1 MRFLVERWRRI
12 GARLYLALGF
22 AVFLTLVSGA
32 VGVYY
37 FEQSGDLNYQVRE
50 ESFPSLQASW
60 AAAREAERLRVLGL
74 RLLAEPEYGL
84 GGLDADSPVDSLVES
99 LGRLEIALGEV
110 SGVPALASDARGV
123 GDAAHDLAAVIDNLA
138 LNRDAL
144 LGAGASA
151 AGLRV
156 RLEGLSHLGGS
167 SDAAALSVLRRAL
180 QADEV
185 ALERLWDE
193 FSILHSA
200 GIDPAVAAFG
210 DDQGVFAVRGQ
221 QLDLWANIVKLVPT
235 FDVASVTL
243 DDSVSDLL
251 VASRSHSSEVL
262 GSAVSSFDRG
272 RLLLTGISVVSVIA
286 ATLAAWLWVGNG
298 MVRRLSR
305 LSERMRGM
313 ADGDLETPVPE
324 VGQDEIGEL
333 AGALEVFRHQ
343 ALEVQRLNL
352 VEQLYGE
359 LREANAELKR
369 MQARLVAQEKLAAL
383 GELVSGV
390 AHEIT
395 NPLNFVNNF
404 SAGSLQLY
412 KELSEMLENYRG
424 QMTDDDTALMDDIN
438 EELTDSLNRVL
449 SNGGRALAI
458 VERMRGLG
466 VVGGEPVLTN
476 LNSVLRRV
484 AELGCNSFGEKS
496 EVFPLQPAF
505 ELDPTVGE
513 VPLVEGDF
521 SEAVL
526 SLVSN
531 ACYAMWLK
539 LEDSGN
545 GYQPVL
551 SVSSHRVDDM
561 VEVRVL
567 DNGPGIA
574 DDVVGRIFNPFFS
587 TREGILGAGLGLPIA
602 ADVARRLGGDLLVD
616 TVYGEYAEFIIRL
629 PAVGVVV
636 LEAAEVI

>member
-1 MRFLVERWRRI
+1 MRFLADRWRRI

-37 FEQSGDLNYQVRE
+37 FERSEDLNYQVRE
-50 ESFPSLQASW
+50 ESVPSLEASW

-74 RLLAEPEYGL
+74 GLLAEPDSGF
-84 GGLDADSPVDSLVES
+84 GGLDSDSLVES
-99 LGRLEIALGEV
+99 LERLESALGEA
-110 SGVPALASDARGV
+110 SGVPALASGARRV
-123 GDAAHDLAAVIDNLA
+123 DDAAHDLAAVIDDLA

-144 LGAGASA
+144 LGAGAAA

-156 RLEGLSHLGGS
+156 RLEGLSYFGGP
-167 SDAAALSVLRRAL
+167 SDAALSVLRQAL
-180 QADEV
+180 QADDEV
-185 ALERLWDE
+185 AVELLWDE
-193 FSILHSA
+193 FSVLHSA
-200 GIDPAVAAFG
+200 GIDPAVASFG
-210 DDQGVFAVRGQ
+210 GDQGVFAVRGQ
-221 QLDLWANIVKLVPT
+221 QLALWANIAKLAPA
-235 FDVASVTL
+235 FDAASVAL
-243 DDSVSDLL
+243 DTSVSDLL
-251 VASRSHSSEVL
+251 AASRSHSSETL
-262 GSAVSSFDRG
+262 GSVVSSFDRG
-272 RLLLTGISVVSVIA
+272 RLLLTVISVVSVMA

-333 AGALEVFRHQ
+333 ADALEVFRQQ

-390 AHEIT
+390 AHEIS

-412 KELSEMLENYRG
+412 EELSEMLGSYRD

-466 VVGGEPVLTN
+466 VVGGEPALTD

-484 AELGCNSFGEKS
+484 VEEGCNSFAPES
-496 EVFPLQPAF
+496 EVFPLQPVF

-513 VPLVEGDF
+513 VPLVERDF
-521 SEAVL
+521 VEAVL

-531 ACYAMWLK
+531 ACYAMWLR

-545 GYQPVL
+545 SYQPVL
-551 SVSSHRVDDM
+551 SVSSSRVDDM

-587 TREGILGAGLGLPIA
+587 TREGIMGAGLGLSIA

-616 TVYGEYAEFIIRL
+616 TVHGEYAEFTIRL
-629 PAVGVVV
+629 PVARPVV